1 MMSNQGQACEV
12 VGVLAPVDA
21 ANTAAATSG
30 WIDCRKYE
38 GDLVFTVMTGIID
51 GGTVTWTFEHATSD
65 AGAGGE
71 AIVPLGGALTV
82 VTTSNDPLIQ
92 KAVIPASAVHGW
104 VRAIGTIV
112 TGGALVA
119 VSMLAHPKYV

>member
-1 MMSNQGQACEV
+1 MLGNQGQACEV

-30 WIDCRKYE
+30 WVDCRKYE
-38 GDLVFTVMTGIID
+38 GDLVFTVMTGVVD
-51 GGTVTWTFEHATSD
+51 AGSVTWTFEHATDGSGT
-65 AGAGGE
+65 GAE
-71 AIVPLGGALTV
+71 AIVPTEGALTA
-82 VTTSNDPLIQ
+82 VTTSNDPLTQ
-92 KAVIPASAVHGW
+92 KRTIPASAVHGW

-119 VSMLAHPKYV
+119 VSMLAHPKYA